1 MKVLLKF
8 WNELDRA
15 GGEVKACD
23 NAFVDIV
30 DDWQPVMNIIFEI
43 CEVYKVPGRKA
54 KSYDQIIIRTMF
66 FERCSDTGIFIV
78 DGIKYEVSNA
88 ANIDHFNCKQAICF
102 LWGT

>member
-1 MKVLLKF
+1 MVKKVNPEEKAAQFQEWKDGPEIKVLLKF

-30 DDWQPVMNIIFEI
+30 DDWQPIMNILFEI

-54 KSYDQIIIRTMF
+54 KCKLQF
-66 FERCSDTGIFIV
+66 
-78 DGIKYEVSNA
+78 KVSPTPS
-88 ANIDHFNCKQAICF
+88 
-102 LWGT
+102 L

>member
-1 MKVLLKF
+1 MVKKVNPEEKAAQFQEWKDGPEMKVLLKF

-30 DDWQPVMNIIFEI
+30 DDWQPIMNILFEI

-54 KSYDQIIIRTMF
+54 KCKLQF
-66 FERCSDTGIFIV
+66 
-78 DGIKYEVSNA
+78 KVS
-88 ANIDHFNCKQAICF
+88 HTPS
-102 LWGT
+102 L

>member
-30 DDWQPVMNIIFEI
+30 DDWQPIMNILFEI

-54 KSYDQIIIRTMF
+54 KCKLQHQ
-66 FERCSDTGIFIV
+66 
-78 DGIKYEVSNA
+78 VSPTPS
-88 ANIDHFNCKQAICF
+88 
-102 LWGT
+102 L